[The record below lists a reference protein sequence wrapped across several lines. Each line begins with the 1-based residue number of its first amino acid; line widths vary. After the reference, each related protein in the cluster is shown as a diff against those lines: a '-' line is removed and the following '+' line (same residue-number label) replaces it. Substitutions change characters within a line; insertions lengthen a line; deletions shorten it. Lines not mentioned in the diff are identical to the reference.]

1 MKVYLSVDI
10 EGVAGIAHWDEARK
24 QNPDYDQF
32 QDQMN
37 REAAA
42 ACRGALAAGASEILV
57 KDAHATGRNLR
68 HHELPRPARLIRGWS
83 GHPLLMLQ
91 ELDASFDAVCLVG
104 WHSPASSGGTPLAHT
119 YSGRVAEV
127 RLDGELASEYLL
139 HARVAAS
146 LGVPVVFVAGDQ
158 ALTEHVHRHV
168 PATTT
173 VATNTG
179 RGPSVIAEHPDV
191 VVERIE
197 QGVAAALAGD
207 LASCLPAVPPT
218 SVLELRYKI
227 AEDAYRAAQY
237 PGMAQLDDVTVR
249 LEVEDPLDVLRA
261 VRFVV

>member
-24 QNPDYDQF
+24 SEPDYQLF

-42 ACRGALAAGASEILV
+42 ACRGALSAGATEILV

-68 HHELPRPARLIRGWS
+68 HQDLPREARLIRGWS

-91 ELDASFDAVCLVG
+91 ELDATFDAICLVG

-127 RLDGELASEYLL
+127 RLDGELASEYST

-146 LGVPVVFVAGDQ
+146 LGVPVVFVAGDL
-158 ALTEHVHRHV
+158 ALCDHVHRHV

-173 VATNTG
+173 VATLEG
-179 RGPSVIAEHPDV
+179 KGPSVIARHPDE

-197 QGVAAALAGD
+197 AGVAAALQGD
-207 LASCLPAVPPT
+207 RAACLPEVPPT

-237 PGMAQLDDVTVR
+237 PGMTQIDDVTVR

-261 VRFVV
+261 MRFVL

>member
-24 QNPDYDQF
+24 QNPDYEQF

-42 ACRGALAAGASEILV
+42 ACRGALAAGATAITV
-57 KDAHATGRNLR
+57 KDAHASGRNLR
-68 HHELPRPARLIRGWS
+68 HRDLPRPARLIRGWS

-91 ELDASFDAVCLVG
+91 ELDASYDAVCLVG

-127 RLDGELASEYLL
+127 RLDGELASEYSL

-158 ALTEHVHRHV
+158 ALCDHVHAHV

-173 VATNTG
+173 LVTLTG
-179 RGPSVIAEHPDV
+179 RGPSVIAEHPDE

-197 QGVAAALAGD
+197 AGVAAALGGD
-207 LASCLPAVPPT
+207 RAACLPEVPPR

-237 PGMAQLDDVTVR
+237 PGMKQVDDVTVR
-249 LEVEDPLDVLRA
+249 LEVGDPLDALRA
-261 VRFVV
+261 IRFVL